1 MFLAI
6 DSSAGTSVAIVDG
19 SGVTLSE
26 RWSDDP
32 RGHAENI
39 GVLLHGALE
48 EAKVRPADLT
58 SVVMGVGPGPFTGL
72 RVGMAAAAA
81 FAQSRDVPLLPVIS
95 HDAYGWHSDSDCVV
109 ITDARRGEVAVSYYQ
124 VAEKM
129 RRTRGPFLAKPAELD
144 DLLADAKT
152 VLRVSLDSISA
163 ADLAR
168 AALAFQRDG
177 LTFPDVTPVYLRAPD
192 VTVKP

>member
-19 SGVTLSE
+19 SGVTLAHCS
-26 RWSDDP
+26 SHDP

-39 GVLLHGALE
+39 GVLLQRALE
-48 EAKVRPADLT
+48 EAGVHPADLT

-72 RVGMAAAAA
+72 RVGMAAASA
-81 FAQSRDVPLLPVIS
+81 FAHSRGIPLLPVIS
-95 HDAYGWHSDSDCVV
+95 HDAYGWHSDKDCVV

-129 RRTRGPFLAKPAELD
+129 RRTLGPFLAKPAELD
-144 DLLADAKT
+144 ELLGDARS

-168 AALAFQRDG
+168 AALAFQAGG
-177 LTFPDVTPVYLRAPD
+177 LSFPNPSPVYLRAPD